1 MLISLDHLLTSY
13 FLSMGIQHLEPYS
26 CMGLVL
32 KHISYT
38 WVQHSQELLYIEVYV
53 IINSS
58 QHTRGCLL
66 KYFLTNL
73 HELVNVIMFYWQYT
87 WFSFQVS
94 LLLLPWKFGR
104 VWGSG
109 SKTISQ
115 LWISNHL
122 HWIGLDV
129 SFTTVYGFTMAS
141 RIFKSVY
148 R

>member
-1 MLISLDHLLTSY
+1 MLISLDYLPRV
-13 FLSMGIQHLEPYS
+13 LSVNGHTT

-73 HELVNVIMFYWQYT
+73 HELVNVIMFY
-87 WFSFQVS
+87 
-94 LLLLPWKFGR
+94 
-104 VWGSG
+104 
-109 SKTISQ
+109 
-115 LWISNHL
+115 
-122 HWIGLDV
+122 
-129 SFTTVYGFTMAS
+129 
-141 RIFKSVY
+141 
-148 R
+148 

>member
-1 MLISLDHLLTSY
+1 MYMSIVIEIIY
-13 FLSMGIQHLEPYS
+13 IMGIQHLEPYS

-73 HELVNVIMFYWQYT
+73 HELVNVIMFY
-87 WFSFQVS
+87 
-94 LLLLPWKFGR
+94 
-104 VWGSG
+104 
-109 SKTISQ
+109 
-115 LWISNHL
+115 
-122 HWIGLDV
+122 
-129 SFTTVYGFTMAS
+129 
-141 RIFKSVY
+141 
-148 R
+148 